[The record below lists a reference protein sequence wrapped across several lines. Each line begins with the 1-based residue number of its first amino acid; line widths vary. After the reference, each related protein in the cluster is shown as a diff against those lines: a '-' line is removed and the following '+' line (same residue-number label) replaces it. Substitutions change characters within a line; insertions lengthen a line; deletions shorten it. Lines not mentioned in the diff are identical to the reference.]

1 MKIHV
6 ELASGAVFAVSA
18 AFANSSNDTGFNPV
32 AANNYCEDLAESYQ
46 VLDEDRSTYLSQCI
60 SAYRESPPGGEGSDI
75 SPHTTGY

>member
-6 ELASGAVFAVSA
+6 VLASGVVFAVST
-18 AFANSSNDTGFNPV
+18 AFANSSNDIGFNPV
-32 AANNYCEDLAESYQ
+32 AASNYCEDLAESYQ
-46 VLDEDRSTYLSQCI
+46 VLVEDRSTYLSQCI